1 MFCRNCGSKVNDSAK
16 FCSKCG
22 TNVERK
28 NTDVNQI
35 NRKDETSNNISPQ
48 QPPRVP
54 PQQLPWVPPQQP
66 PWVPPQQPPR
76 VPPQQPPRQYIPPQQ
91 PQNQPPAG
99 SGGSKRPGGRRVLSI
114 VLVMALVAGLFVNVF
129 QLVNGTHILSESLS
143 ILSLQHTEGGST
155 YKDPDPASIIH
166 TEKWGYV
173 PANQIIIV
181 FHDDV
186 NKAAAKKVIGQI
198 GGSVVGELEF
208 INMYQLETADKTEAE
223 LNATLD
229 AVSGMDGVELVFPN
243 VPAYLS
249 DATGTP
255 CSPLKD
261 PAYAD
266 PANAHYNIIGME
278 NAWKILKGSGVT
290 LNKVNVG
297 VLDEAFYT
305 GSDEFG
311 GKVKLSGDTT
321 EDPVKKNNQIV
332 GGGFTHGTK
341 VAHVIGADA
350 ENSGMV
356 GVAGVL
362 GENLSINVKNVF
374 DANPDYT
381 PVQADPED
389 ITQFTYSDGVAYTDK
404 TLVYLKKMVA
414 DGATVINCSFN
425 FKPPSDN
432 YEPIVKAYEKFFK
445 KIQET
450 KPHVIFVASAG
461 NSGNAAGTQGAL
473 NGKNDCPA
481 GIKLPNVI
489 TVGAVNN
496 DGSRA
501 DFSSFATGDAEVT
514 LSAPGVEMV
523 VGTDENGQPIKASGT
538 SFSAPQVASAIA
550 LIQSINPDLN
560 AEQVKELLVKTSAP
574 GITTGDQSIPI
585 PAGMGAGVLRVD
597 QAVLQAINDMR
608 KKQNLPPFEM
618 QQLLDISTVTLT
630 AKGSG
635 LDYTLTAHIPA
646 SLGSSAD
653 VKIEITGQHVL
664 KGDTTQSVPVGS
676 DATWEIMLDKDDV
689 FIRVKRLD
697 NGACAYM
704 TLTPEASVAGT
715 YKASGTVTMFGS
727 TDPIKDFTAKV
738 EQNGATMK
746 ITFSND
752 SGTVLT
758 GIYDEATKTFVGKDT
773 RKSDDPW
780 ASVWW
785 QWGETTIVFDTSAN
799 PLRATGM
806 LFVPQDD
813 DPASFDPEITVDFIM
828 IKTKDS

>member
-1 MFCRNCGSKVNDSAK
+1 M
-16 FCSKCG
+16 
-22 TNVERK
+22 
-28 NTDVNQI
+28 
-35 NRKDETSNNISPQ
+35 
-48 QPPRVP
+48 
-54 PQQLPWVPPQQP
+54 
-66 PWVPPQQPPR
+66 
-76 VPPQQPPRQYIPPQQ
+76 
-91 PQNQPPAG
+91 
-99 SGGSKRPGGRRVLSI
+99 KR
-114 VLVMALVAGLFVNVF
+114 
-129 QLVNGTHILSESLS
+129 ILSFVLTVLLICS
-143 ILSLQHTEGGST
+143 ITGCGMKDLPSSSSDTNFNNTVTEGLAT
-155 YKDPDPASIIH
+155 YKDPDIDSIVK

-173 PANQIIIV
+173 PANQVIIV
-181 FHDDV
+181 FYDGVD
-186 NKAAAKKVIGQI
+186 KAAAKKVIGQI
-198 GGSVVGELEF
+198 GGTIVAELEL
-208 INMYQLETADKTEAE
+208 INLYQVETADKTESE

-229 AVSGMDGVELVFPN
+229 ALFGLEGVELVFPN
-243 VPAYLS
+243 VPAYGS
-249 DATGTP
+249 DTAGTP

-278 NAWKILKGSGVT
+278 NAWKILKGSGVS

-297 VLDEAFYT
+297 ILDEAFYT

-321 EDPVKKNNQIV
+321 NDPTKQNNQIIDS
-332 GGGFTHGTK
+332 GLTHGSK
-341 VAHVIGADA
+341 VAHVIGADP

-362 GENLSINVKNVF
+362 EENLNINVKNVF
-374 DANPDYT
+374 DTNPNYT
-381 PVQADPED
+381 PTQANQQDL
-389 ITQFTYSDGVAYTDK
+389 TQFIHPANGVAYTDK
-404 TLVYLKKMVA
+404 TLVYLKKMVD

-450 KPHVIFVASAG
+450 KPNVIFVASAG
-461 NSGNAAGTQGAL
+461 NSGNADGTQGAL

-501 DFSSFATGDAEVT
+501 DFSSFATSDAEVT

-538 SFSAPQVASAIA
+538 SFSAPQVTSAIA

-585 PAGMGAGVLRVD
+585 PEGMGAGVLRVD
-597 QAVLQAINDMR
+597 QAVLQAINDMQE
-608 KKQNLPPFEM
+608 KKNLPPFEM

-635 LDYTLTAHIPA
+635 LDYTLSAHIPA

-653 VKIEITGQHVL
+653 VKIEITGQHSL

-676 DATWEIMLDKDDV
+676 DAMWEIMLDKDEV
-689 FIRVKRLD
+689 FVRVKRLD

-704 TLTPEASVAGT
+704 TLKPEAAVVGA
-715 YKASGTVTMFGS
+715 YNASGTVTMWGS
-727 TDPIKDFTAKV
+727 TDPIKDFQAKV
-738 EQNGATMK
+738 EQDGAAMK

-758 GIYDEATKTFVGKDT
+758 GTYDEAKKTFVGKDIRT
-773 RKSDDPW
+773 SDDPF

-785 QWGETTIVFDTSAN
+785 QWGETTIVFDTTAN
-799 PLRATGM
+799 PLKAAGKLVVSNSSDLNT
-806 LFVPQDD
+806 
-813 DPASFDPEITVDFIM
+813 EITVEFSM
-828 IKTKDS
+828 IKSEDS

>member
-1 MFCRNCGSKVNDSAK
+1 M
-16 FCSKCG
+16 
-22 TNVERK
+22 
-28 NTDVNQI
+28 
-35 NRKDETSNNISPQ
+35 
-48 QPPRVP
+48 
-54 PQQLPWVPPQQP
+54 
-66 PWVPPQQPPR
+66 
-76 VPPQQPPRQYIPPQQ
+76 
-91 PQNQPPAG
+91 
-99 SGGSKRPGGRRVLSI
+99 KR
-114 VLVMALVAGLFVNVF
+114 
-129 QLVNGTHILSESLS
+129 ILSFVLTVLLICS
-143 ILSLQHTEGGST
+143 ITGCGMKDLPSSSSDTNFNNTVTEGLAT
-155 YKDPDPASIIH
+155 YKDPDIDSIVK

-173 PANQIIIV
+173 PANQVIIV
-181 FHDDV
+181 FYDGVD
-186 NKAAAKKVIGQI
+186 KAAAKKVIGQI
-198 GGSVVGELEF
+198 GGTIVAELEL
-208 INMYQLETADKTEAE
+208 INLYQVETADKTESE

-229 AVSGMDGVELVFPN
+229 ALFGLEGVELVFPN
-243 VPAYLS
+243 VPAYGS
-249 DATGTP
+249 DTAGTP

-278 NAWKILKGSGVT
+278 NAWKILKGSGVS

-297 VLDEAFYT
+297 ILDEAFYT

-321 EDPVKKNNQIV
+321 NDPTKQNNQIIDS
-332 GGGFTHGTK
+332 GLTHGSK
-341 VAHVIGADA
+341 VAHVIGADP

-362 GENLSINVKNVF
+362 EENLNINVKNVF
-374 DANPDYT
+374 DTNPNYT
-381 PVQADPED
+381 PTRANQQDL
-389 ITQFTYSDGVAYTDK
+389 TQFIHPANGVAYTDK
-404 TLVYLKKMVA
+404 TLVYLKKMVD

-450 KPHVIFVASAG
+450 KPNVIFVASAG
-461 NSGNAAGTQGAL
+461 NSGNADGTQGAL

-501 DFSSFATGDAEVT
+501 DFSSFATSDAEVT

-538 SFSAPQVASAIA
+538 SFSAPQVTSAIA

-585 PAGMGAGVLRVD
+585 PEGMGAGVLRVD
-597 QAVLQAINDMR
+597 QAVLQAINDMQE
-608 KKQNLPPFEM
+608 KKNLPPFEM

-635 LDYTLTAHIPA
+635 LDYTLSAHIPA

-653 VKIEITGQHVL
+653 VKIEITGQHSL

-676 DATWEIMLDKDDV
+676 DAMWEIMLDKDEV
-689 FIRVKRLD
+689 FVRAKRLD

-704 TLTPEASVAGT
+704 TLKPEAAVVGA
-715 YKASGTVTMFGS
+715 YNASGTVTMWGS
-727 TDPIKDFTAKV
+727 TDPIKDFQAKV
-738 EQNGATMK
+738 EQDGAAMK

-758 GIYDEATKTFVGKDT
+758 GTYDEAKKTFVGKDIRT
-773 RKSDDPW
+773 SDDPF

-785 QWGETTIVFDTSAN
+785 QWGETTIVFDTTAN
-799 PLRATGM
+799 PLKAAGKLVVSNSSDLNT
-806 LFVPQDD
+806 
-813 DPASFDPEITVDFIM
+813 EITVEFSM
-828 IKTKDS
+828 IKSEDS

>member
-1 MFCRNCGSKVNDSAK
+1 M
-16 FCSKCG
+16 
-22 TNVERK
+22 
-28 NTDVNQI
+28 
-35 NRKDETSNNISPQ
+35 
-48 QPPRVP
+48 
-54 PQQLPWVPPQQP
+54 
-66 PWVPPQQPPR
+66 
-76 VPPQQPPRQYIPPQQ
+76 
-91 PQNQPPAG
+91 
-99 SGGSKRPGGRRVLSI
+99 KR
-114 VLVMALVAGLFVNVF
+114 
-129 QLVNGTHILSESLS
+129 ILSFVLTVLLICS
-143 ILSLQHTEGGST
+143 ITGCGMKDLPSSSSDTNFNNTVTEGLAT
-155 YKDPDPASIIH
+155 YKDPDIDSIVK

-173 PANQIIIV
+173 PANQVIIV
-181 FHDDV
+181 FYDGVD
-186 NKAAAKKVIGQI
+186 KAAAKKVIGQI
-198 GGSVVGELEF
+198 GGTIVAELEL
-208 INMYQLETADKTEAE
+208 INLYQVETADKTESE

-229 AVSGMDGVELVFPN
+229 ALFGLEGVELVFPN
-243 VPAYLS
+243 VPAYGS
-249 DATGTP
+249 DTAGTP

-278 NAWKILKGSGVT
+278 NAWKILKGSGVS

-297 VLDEAFYT
+297 ILDEAFYT

-321 EDPVKKNNQIV
+321 NDPTKQNNQIIDS
-332 GGGFTHGTK
+332 GLTHGSK
-341 VAHVIGADA
+341 VAHVIGADP

-362 GENLSINVKNVF
+362 EENLNINVKNVF
-374 DANPDYT
+374 DTNPNYT
-381 PVQADPED
+381 PTQANQQDL
-389 ITQFTYSDGVAYTDK
+389 TQFIHPANGVAYTDK
-404 TLVYLKKMVA
+404 TLVYLKKMVD

-450 KPHVIFVASAG
+450 KPNVIFVASAG
-461 NSGNAAGTQGAL
+461 NSGNADGTQGAL

-501 DFSSFATGDAEVT
+501 DFSSFATSDAEVT

-538 SFSAPQVASAIA
+538 SFSAPQVTSAIA

-585 PAGMGAGVLRVD
+585 PEGMGAGVLRVD
-597 QAVLQAINDMR
+597 QAVLQAINDMQE
-608 KKQNLPPFEM
+608 KKNLPPFEM

-635 LDYTLTAHIPA
+635 LDYTLSAHIPA

-653 VKIEITGQHVL
+653 VKIEITGQHSL

-676 DATWEIMLDKDDV
+676 DAMWEIMLDKDEV
-689 FIRVKRLD
+689 FVRVKRLD

-704 TLTPEASVAGT
+704 TLKPEAAVVGA
-715 YKASGTVTMFGS
+715 YNASGTVTMWGS
-727 TDPIKDFTAKV
+727 TDPIKDFQAKV
-738 EQNGATMK
+738 EQDGAAMK

-758 GIYDEATKTFVGKDT
+758 GTYDEAKKTFVGKDT
-773 RKSDDPW
+773 RTSDDPF

-799 PLRATGM
+799 PLKAAGKLVVSNSSDLNT
-806 LFVPQDD
+806 
-813 DPASFDPEITVDFIM
+813 EITVEFSM
-828 IKTKDS
+828 IKSEDS

>member
-1 MFCRNCGSKVNDSAK
+1 M
-16 FCSKCG
+16 
-22 TNVERK
+22 
-28 NTDVNQI
+28 
-35 NRKDETSNNISPQ
+35 
-48 QPPRVP
+48 
-54 PQQLPWVPPQQP
+54 
-66 PWVPPQQPPR
+66 
-76 VPPQQPPRQYIPPQQ
+76 
-91 PQNQPPAG
+91 
-99 SGGSKRPGGRRVLSI
+99 KR
-114 VLVMALVAGLFVNVF
+114 
-129 QLVNGTHILSESLS
+129 ILSFVLTVLLICS
-143 ILSLQHTEGGST
+143 ITGCGMKDLPSSSSDTNFNNTVTEGLAT
-155 YKDPDPASIIH
+155 YKDPDIDSIVK

-173 PANQIIIV
+173 PANQVIIV
-181 FHDDV
+181 FYDGVD
-186 NKAAAKKVIGQI
+186 KAAAKKVIGQI
-198 GGSVVGELEF
+198 GGTIVAELEL
-208 INMYQLETADKTEAE
+208 INLYQVETADKTESE

-229 AVSGMDGVELVFPN
+229 ALFGLEGVELVFPN
-243 VPAYLS
+243 VPAYGS
-249 DATGTP
+249 DTAGTP

-278 NAWKILKGSGVT
+278 NAWKILKGSGVS

-297 VLDEAFYT
+297 ILDEAFYT

-321 EDPVKKNNQIV
+321 NDPTKQNNQIIDS
-332 GGGFTHGTK
+332 GLTHGSK
-341 VAHVIGADA
+341 VAHVIGADP

-362 GENLSINVKNVF
+362 EENLNINVKNVF
-374 DANPDYT
+374 DTNPNYT
-381 PVQADPED
+381 PTQANQQDL
-389 ITQFTYSDGVAYTDK
+389 TQFIHPANGVAYTDK
-404 TLVYLKKMVA
+404 TLVYLKKMVD

-432 YEPIVKAYEKFFK
+432 YESIVKAYEKFFK

-450 KPHVIFVASAG
+450 KPNVIFVASAG
-461 NSGNAAGTQGAL
+461 NSGNADGTQGAL

-501 DFSSFATGDAEVT
+501 DFSSFATSDAEVT

-538 SFSAPQVASAIA
+538 SFSAPQVTSAIA

-585 PAGMGAGVLRVD
+585 PEGMGAGVLRVD
-597 QAVLQAINDMR
+597 QAVLQAINDMQE
-608 KKQNLPPFEM
+608 KKNLPPFEM

-635 LDYTLTAHIPA
+635 LDYTLSAHIPA

-653 VKIEITGQHVL
+653 VKIEITGQHSL

-676 DATWEIMLDKDDV
+676 DAMWEIMLDKDEV
-689 FIRVKRLD
+689 FVRVKRLD

-704 TLTPEASVAGT
+704 TLKPEAAVVGA
-715 YKASGTVTMFGS
+715 YNASGTVTMWGS
-727 TDPIKDFTAKV
+727 TDPIKDFQAKV
-738 EQNGATMK
+738 EQDGAAMK

-758 GIYDEATKTFVGKDT
+758 GTYDEAKKTFVGKDIRT
-773 RKSDDPW
+773 SDDPF

-785 QWGETTIVFDTSAN
+785 QWGETTIVFDTTAN
-799 PLRATGM
+799 PLKAAGKLVVSNSSDLNT
-806 LFVPQDD
+806 
-813 DPASFDPEITVDFIM
+813 EITVEFSM
-828 IKTKDS
+828 IKSEDS

>member
-1 MFCRNCGSKVNDSAK
+1 M
-16 FCSKCG
+16 
-22 TNVERK
+22 
-28 NTDVNQI
+28 
-35 NRKDETSNNISPQ
+35 
-48 QPPRVP
+48 
-54 PQQLPWVPPQQP
+54 
-66 PWVPPQQPPR
+66 
-76 VPPQQPPRQYIPPQQ
+76 
-91 PQNQPPAG
+91 
-99 SGGSKRPGGRRVLSI
+99 KR
-114 VLVMALVAGLFVNVF
+114 
-129 QLVNGTHILSESLS
+129 ILSFVLTVLLICS
-143 ILSLQHTEGGST
+143 ITGCGMKDLPSSSSDTNFNNTVTEGLAT
-155 YKDPDPASIIH
+155 YKDPDIDSIVK

-173 PANQIIIV
+173 PANQVIIV
-181 FHDDV
+181 FYDGVD
-186 NKAAAKKVIGQI
+186 KAAAKKVIGQI
-198 GGSVVGELEF
+198 GGTIVAELEL
-208 INMYQLETADKTEAE
+208 INLYQVETADKTESE

-229 AVSGMDGVELVFPN
+229 ALFGLEGVELVFPN
-243 VPAYLS
+243 VPAYGS
-249 DATGTP
+249 DTAGTP

-278 NAWKILKGSGVT
+278 NAWKILKGSGVS

-297 VLDEAFYT
+297 ILDEAFYT

-321 EDPVKKNNQIV
+321 NDPTKQNNQIIDS
-332 GGGFTHGTK
+332 GLTHGSK
-341 VAHVIGADA
+341 VAHVIGADP

-362 GENLSINVKNVF
+362 EENLNINVKNVF
-374 DANPDYT
+374 DTNPNYT
-381 PVQADPED
+381 PTQANQQDL
-389 ITQFTYSDGVAYTDK
+389 TQFIHPANGVAYTDK
-404 TLVYLKKMVA
+404 TLVYLKKMVD

-450 KPHVIFVASAG
+450 KPNVIFVASAG
-461 NSGNAAGTQGAL
+461 NSGNADGTQGAL

-501 DFSSFATGDAEVT
+501 DFSSFATSDAEVT

-538 SFSAPQVASAIA
+538 SFSAPQVTSAIA

-585 PAGMGAGVLRVD
+585 PEGMGAGVLRVD
-597 QAVLQAINDMR
+597 QAVLQAINDMQE
-608 KKQNLPPFEM
+608 KKNLPPFEM

-635 LDYTLTAHIPA
+635 LDYMLSAHIPA

-653 VKIEITGQHVL
+653 VKIEITGQHSL

-676 DATWEIMLDKDDV
+676 DAMWEIMLDKDEV
-689 FIRVKRLD
+689 FVRVKRLD

-704 TLTPEASVAGT
+704 TLKPEAAVVGA
-715 YKASGTVTMFGS
+715 YNASGTVTMWGS
-727 TDPIKDFTAKV
+727 TDPIKDFQAKV
-738 EQNGATMK
+738 EQDGAAMK

-758 GIYDEATKTFVGKDT
+758 GTYDEAKKTFVGKDIRT
-773 RKSDDPW
+773 SDDPF

-785 QWGETTIVFDTSAN
+785 QWGETTIVFDTTAN
-799 PLRATGM
+799 PLKAAGKLVVSNSSDLNT
-806 LFVPQDD
+806 
-813 DPASFDPEITVDFIM
+813 EITVEFSM
-828 IKTKDS
+828 IKSEDS

>member
-1 MFCRNCGSKVNDSAK
+1 M
-16 FCSKCG
+16 
-22 TNVERK
+22 
-28 NTDVNQI
+28 
-35 NRKDETSNNISPQ
+35 
-48 QPPRVP
+48 
-54 PQQLPWVPPQQP
+54 
-66 PWVPPQQPPR
+66 
-76 VPPQQPPRQYIPPQQ
+76 
-91 PQNQPPAG
+91 
-99 SGGSKRPGGRRVLSI
+99 KR
-114 VLVMALVAGLFVNVF
+114 
-129 QLVNGTHILSESLS
+129 ILSFVLTVLLICS
-143 ILSLQHTEGGST
+143 ITGCGMKDLPSSSSDTNFNNTVTEGLAT
-155 YKDPDPASIIH
+155 YKDPDIDSIVK

-173 PANQIIIV
+173 PANQVIIV
-181 FHDDV
+181 FYDGVD
-186 NKAAAKKVIGQI
+186 KAAAKKVIGQI
-198 GGSVVGELEF
+198 GGTIVAELEL
-208 INMYQLETADKTEAE
+208 INLYQVETADKTESE

-229 AVSGMDGVELVFPN
+229 ALFGLEGVELVFPN
-243 VPAYLS
+243 VPAYGS
-249 DATGTP
+249 DTAGTP

-278 NAWKILKGSGVT
+278 NAWKILKGSGVS

-297 VLDEAFYT
+297 ILDEAFYT

-321 EDPVKKNNQIV
+321 NDPTKQNNQIIDS
-332 GGGFTHGTK
+332 GLTHGSK
-341 VAHVIGADA
+341 VAHVIGADP

-362 GENLSINVKNVF
+362 EENLNINVKNVF
-374 DANPDYT
+374 DTNPNYT
-381 PVQADPED
+381 PTQANQQDL
-389 ITQFTYSDGVAYTDK
+389 TQFIHPANGVAYTDK
-404 TLVYLKKMVA
+404 TLVYLKKMVD

-450 KPHVIFVASAG
+450 KPNVIFVASAG
-461 NSGNAAGTQGAL
+461 NSGNADGTQGAL

-501 DFSSFATGDAEVT
+501 DFSSFATSDAEVT

-538 SFSAPQVASAIA
+538 SFSAPQVTSAIA

-585 PAGMGAGVLRVD
+585 PEGMGAGVLRVD
-597 QAVLQAINDMR
+597 QAVLQAINDMQE
-608 KKQNLPPFEM
+608 KKNLPPFEM

-635 LDYTLTAHIPA
+635 LDYTLSAHIPA

-653 VKIEITGQHVL
+653 VKIEITGQHSL

-676 DATWEIMLDKDDV
+676 DAMWEIMLDKDEV
-689 FIRVKRLD
+689 FVRAKRLD

-704 TLTPEASVAGT
+704 TLKPEAAVVGA
-715 YKASGTVTMFGS
+715 YNASGTVTMWGS
-727 TDPIKDFTAKV
+727 TDPIKDFQAKV
-738 EQNGATMK
+738 EQDGAAMK

-758 GIYDEATKTFVGKDT
+758 GTYDEAKKTFVGKDIRT
-773 RKSDDPW
+773 SDDPF

-785 QWGETTIVFDTSAN
+785 QWGETTIVFDTTAN
-799 PLRATGM
+799 PLKAAGKLVVSNSSDLNT
-806 LFVPQDD
+806 
-813 DPASFDPEITVDFIM
+813 EITVEFSM
-828 IKTKDS
+828 IKSEDS